1 MLNKFSIEEPLQDS
15 KEHSFGNARWHH
27 RQGLTF
33 CPRISDM
40 LHRRTVFTNCHKT
53 HKI

>member
-1 MLNKFSIEEPLQDS
+1 MLNKFSVEEPLQDS
-15 KEHSFGNARWHH
+15 FGNTRWHH

-33 CPRISDM
+33 CPRISDT
-40 LHRRTVFTNCHKT
+40 LQRRTVFTNCHKT